1 MLAVSDTGTGM
12 DAVTRERVFEPFFT
26 TKPIGSGTGLGLA
39 TVHGIVKQ
47 SGGNV
52 WVYSEPGNG
61 TTFKIYLPAVSADV
75 TGEPGEDAPSAVA
88 TGTETLLVVED
99 EPSLRNLVAEIL
111 ELQGYEVLVA
121 ASPVEALEIAAAT
134 PGIDLLLTDLI
145 MPHFNG
151 RELAAQVT
159 ELLPSA
165 GVLFMSG
172 YSDEAVTRNGALEPG
187 AAYLEKPFSA
197 EELGRKVRA
206 MLDARTVG
214 AVQRV

>member
-1 MLAVSDTGTGM
+1 VAVSDTGNGM
-12 DAVTRERVFEPFFT
+12 DAATRERVFEPFFT

-61 TTFKIYLPAVSADV
+61 TTFKIYLPGVSADIT
-75 TGEPGEDAPSAVA
+75 TGAGEHAPAALAS
-88 TGTETLLVVED
+88 GTETVLVVED

-111 ELQGYEVLVA
+111 ELQGYEVIVA
-121 ASPVEALEIAAAT
+121 ANPVEALEIVAVT

-145 MPHFNG
+145 MPGFNG
-151 RELAAQVT
+151 RELAEQVT

-165 GVLFMSG
+165 GILFMSG
-172 YSDEAVTRNGALEPG
+172 YADEAVTRNGALELG

-197 EELGRKVRA
+197 ADLGKKVRA
-206 MLDARTVG
+206 ILDARTVV
-214 AVQRV
+214 A